1 MFNFKDHLDRV
12 KAAVDN
18 VYGINNLAPW
28 IEKHTFINGKRYSF
42 RNYEYQLA
50 ILNDTA
56 KTTITVK
63 PAQVG
68 VSELSYRYAIALCC
82 TQDDFTTIYTFPSSS
97 DAEKNGRTR
106 IDPMIEG
113 SPEVKRLVN
122 AEMNNSEIKQFGR
135 NSFLFFKGT
144 RSATQALST
153 PANCVINDEYDA
165 SDITQASV
173 YLSRLQNREHK
184 LRKIFSTPTID
195 KYGVSKEAETAKR
208 FRQIH
213 KCDHCNHLFMPDY
226 FQNVVVPGWT
236 KTLEEITK
244 KNIHETR
251 WREAYLACPKCGK
264 DPKFHPDR
272 MEFVCENPNENHE
285 AHAYYITP
293 FSVPNIIGIPYLV
306 NTSTKY
312 ERYSEFKNQAL
323 GLTGEEKD
331 EAILESD
338 ITKALVRGELASSEF
353 HVMGSDMGLVCHII
367 IGRETAQGILTI
379 VHREQVHYTEFETRS
394 LELAA
399 KFRVVLH
406 VMDSQPYT
414 DLVTRVCRAR
424 PNNWGA
430 MFVNT
435 KKPAAFSLEEEPEN
449 LTEGKMAMRLVKVN
463 RTVALDSL
471 LGVIKSGMW
480 VVKSDQNDL
489 HFTQQMLSLKRVQK
503 FTNSGELAY
512 VWEKTGQEDDHS
524 HFALLYMWIAAKLRF
539 TVGGVGAVSA
549 GVPLI
554 SVTKGPKY
562 GTHGRS

>member
-1 MFNFKDHLDRV
+1 MNISDHLQRLKDGV
-12 KAAVDN
+12 SN
-18 VYGINNLAPW
+18 HYGIHNLAPW
-28 IEKHTFINGKRYSF
+28 IQRYTYINGKRYSF
-42 RNYEYQLA
+42 RGYEYQLA
-50 ILNDTA
+50 ILED
-56 KTTITVK
+56 KSRTTITVK

-68 VSELSYRYAIALCC
+68 VSELSYRYAIALAC
-82 TQDDFTTIYTFPSSS
+82 TQDDMSIIYTFPSSS

-113 SPEVKRLVN
+113 SPELKRLIDP
-122 AEMNNSEIKQFGR
+122 EMNNSEIKKFGR
-135 NSFLFFKGT
+135 NSFIFFKGT

-184 LRKIFSTPTID
+184 LRKIFSTPTIE

-208 FRQIH
+208 FRQMH
-213 KCDHCNHLFMPDY
+213 TCVHCNHRFLPDY
-226 FQNVVVPGWT
+226 FENIVVPGWN

-251 WREAYLACPKCGK
+251 WREAYVACPKCGE
-264 DPKFHPDR
+264 DPELSADR
-272 MEFVCENPNENHE
+272 MEFVCENLNENHE
-285 AHAYYITP
+285 AHAYFITP
-293 FSVPNIIGIPYLV
+293 FSVPTIITPSYLV

-338 ITKALVRGELASSEF
+338 IAKALIRADLDSSEF
-353 HVMGSDMGLVCHII
+353 HVMGSDMGLVCHIM
-367 IGRETAQGILTI
+367 IGRESAQGILTV
-379 VHREQVHYTEFETRS
+379 VHREQVHYTQFEKRS

-399 KFRVVLH
+399 KFRVILH

-414 DLVTRVCRAR
+414 DLVTRICRAR
-424 PNNWGA
+424 PHNWGA

-435 KKPAAFSLEEEPEN
+435 KKPAAFTTEEATED

-471 LGVIKSGMW
+471 LGVIKAGTW
-480 VVKSDQNDL
+480 VVKSDNTDQ

-503 FTNSGELAY
+503 FTNNGELAY
-512 VWEKTGQEDDHS
+512 VWEKTGQEDDHM
-524 HFALLYMWIAAKLRF
+524 HFALLYLWIATKLRY
-539 TVGGVGAVSA
+539 TVGGVGAISA

-562 GTHGRS
+562 GTYGNL